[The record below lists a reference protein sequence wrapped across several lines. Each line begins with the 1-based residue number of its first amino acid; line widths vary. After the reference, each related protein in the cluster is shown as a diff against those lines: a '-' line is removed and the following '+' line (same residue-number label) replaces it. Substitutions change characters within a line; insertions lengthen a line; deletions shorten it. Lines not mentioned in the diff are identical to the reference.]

1 MKKITKILA
10 SGFIA
15 TSIISTAIITPIE
28 VTRNN
33 NSNLSTTITSDKRNI
48 LNKSNLTKNTSFN
61 INEIST
67 KWSNN
72 TPSKHLI
79 TNDFNEILNYNKDQN
94 KKLNNHYSY
103 INEVMLALNNSDKK
117 SNKIMSQLSIE
128 LNKLTTDQQNKVKN
142 QMLKM
147 YDITSKEKITYK
159 NISTIL
165 TGFTTSSNIK
175 KVNAALLK
183 YKIEAAKHVLNNKD
197 NVSFML
203 MHMQFNYASN
213 TQTSIGRLINS
224 LNDAAAVFAGI
235 SASAALFAAGEYVAA
250 ALDFGFST
258 PWAIASTAISAV
270 AGAFS
275 GLCGITASHYQS
287 EANQLPEGYETA
299 FSEFC
304 NIYPLG
310 ILPGQIIQLATTTSI
325 TITACS
331 WAFPVAT
338 AAADIVVFILSIY
351 NTIND

>member
-1 MKKITKILA
+1 
-10 SGFIA
+10 
-15 TSIISTAIITPIE
+15 
-28 VTRNN
+28 
-33 NSNLSTTITSDKRNI
+33 
-48 LNKSNLTKNTSFN
+48 
-61 INEIST
+61 
-67 KWSNN
+67 
-72 TPSKHLI
+72 
-79 TNDFNEILNYNKDQN
+79 
-94 KKLNNHYSY
+94 
-103 INEVMLALNNSDKK
+103 MLALNNSDKK

-258 PWAIASTAISAV
+258 P
-270 AGAFS
+270 
-275 GLCGITASHYQS
+275 
-287 EANQLPEGYETA
+287 
-299 FSEFC
+299 
-304 NIYPLG
+304 
-310 ILPGQIIQLATTTSI
+310 
-325 TITACS
+325 
-331 WAFPVAT
+331 
-338 AAADIVVFILSIY
+338 
-351 NTIND
+351 